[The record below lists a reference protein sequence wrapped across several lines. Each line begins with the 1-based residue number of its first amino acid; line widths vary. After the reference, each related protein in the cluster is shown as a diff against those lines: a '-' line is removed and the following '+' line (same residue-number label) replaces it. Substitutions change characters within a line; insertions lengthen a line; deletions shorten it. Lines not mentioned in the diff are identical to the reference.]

1 MELDISNVEFYL
13 KIYIELDFEDIEFYI
28 ELDFV
33 NIEFQNMGILLN
45 NFKSWAFCCIFFKLG
60 VNIHFSHEIR
70 TQMFGNNILYKC
82 SSINQKKKKKIREDR
97 VDSSRLPNP

>member
-45 NFKSWAFCCIFFKLG
+45 NFK
-60 VNIHFSHEIR
+60 
-70 TQMFGNNILYKC
+70 T
-82 SSINQKKKKKIREDR
+82 
-97 VDSSRLPNP
+97 